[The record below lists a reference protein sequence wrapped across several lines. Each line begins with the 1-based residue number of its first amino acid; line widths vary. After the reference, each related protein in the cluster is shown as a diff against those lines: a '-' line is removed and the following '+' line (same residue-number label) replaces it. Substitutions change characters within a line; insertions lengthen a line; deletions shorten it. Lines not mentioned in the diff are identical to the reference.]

1 MTLTVGVDG
10 RAAWRGRELR
20 CAIGRGGIARV
31 KAEGDGATPAGR
43 FPLRRVL
50 YRADRIAAPRT
61 ALPRA
66 AIDPADG
73 WCDAPEDARY
83 NRAVRHPYKARAE
96 RLWRA
101 DGCYDLLA
109 VIGFNDDPVV
119 AGAGSAIF
127 LHVARPDFAPTE
139 GCVALALGDLR
150 EILAGWQPEDRV
162 AIG

>member
-1 MTLTVGVDG
+1 MTLTVGADG
-10 RAAWRGRELR
+10 RAAWRGRVLR
-20 CAIGRGGIARV
+20 CAIGRGGIARA

-50 YRADRIAAPRT
+50 YRADRVAAPDT

-66 AIDPADG
+66 AIAPADL
-73 WCDAPEDARY
+73 WCDAPEDALY
-83 NRAVRHPYKARAE
+83 NRAVRHPYAARAE
-96 RLWRA
+96 PLWRA
-101 DGCYDLLA
+101 DACYDLLA

-127 LHVARPDFAPTE
+127 LHVARPDYAPTA
-139 GCVALALGDLR
+139 GCVALAPRDLR
-150 EILAGWQPEDRV
+150 DILAGWQPDDRI

>member
-1 MTLTVGVDG
+1 MTLTVDAGG
-10 RAAWRGRELR
+10 RAVWRGRALR
-20 CAIGRGGIARV
+20 CAIGRGGIARA

-50 YRADRIAAPRT
+50 YRADRIGAPRT
-61 ALPRA
+61 VLPRA
-66 AIDPADG
+66 AIAPADG
-73 WCDAPEDARY
+73 WCDAPGDARY
-83 NRAVRHPYKARAE
+83 NRAVRHPYPAQAE

-139 GCVALALGDLR
+139 GCVALALADLR
-150 EILAGWQPEDRV
+150 EVLAGWQAEDRI